1 MVDMVDMR
9 QLPLFYGMVYG
20 ENCQH
25 YTVGK
30 ILIFLFSRP
39 CLVHHKQYLSEIKSV
54 MTEERLCCSEQTNCY
69 HLLGI
74 KDK

>member
-1 MVDMVDMR
+1 MGKIV
-9 QLPLFYGMVYG
+9 
-20 ENCQH
+20 N
-25 YTVGK
+25 TVGK

-39 CLVHHKQYLSEIKSV
+39 CLVHHKQYLSKIKSV
-54 MTEERLCCSEQTNCY
+54 MTEERLCCSVQTNCY